1 MTPTIFTFLALSSLL
16 LLLITEYIGPRW
28 LRYIFKPLTLLI
40 IIALVWFT
48 PHSISAHYRQFILI
62 GLGFSL
68 IGDAFLL
75 FPKRWFLAGLFSFML
90 THVFYITAFT
100 EGLSNDVS
108 ISLIIIFTAIILLFS
123 LISWKHLGS
132 FRIPVTIYAGVIMVM
147 VGSAAERYI
156 QVGSTSSLLGLCGA
170 VLFLISDGILAV
182 NRFLR
187 PFRAAKA
194 IILSTYFV
202 AQWLIALSVRG

>member
-1 MTPTIFTFLALSSLL
+1 
-16 LLLITEYIGPRW
+16 
-28 LRYIFKPLTLLI
+28 
-40 IIALVWFT
+40 
-48 PHSISAHYRQFILI
+48 
-62 GLGFSL
+62 
-68 IGDAFLL
+68 
-75 FPKRWFLAGLFSFML
+75 
-90 THVFYITAFT
+90 
-100 EGLSNDVS
+100 
-108 ISLIIIFTAIILLFS
+108 
-123 LISWKHLGS
+123 
-132 FRIPVTIYAGVIMVM
+132 MVM

-187 PFRAAKA
+187 PFRAAQA